1 MKALIIDDSKTMR
14 MILGRELKERKC
26 EIREASNGK
35 EGLAVLGQ
43 EGGWDF
49 ILLDWNMPEMNGIE
63 FIRNVRAN
71 PALKRVPIIMVT
83 TECSEEHKKAS
94 LEAGATFFLSKPFR
108 WEDLAG
114 VLDEVKP

>member
-1 MKALIIDDSKTMR
+1 MKALIVDDSKTMR
-14 MILGRELKERKC
+14 MILSRELKERNC

-63 FIRNVRAN
+63 FIHKVRAN
-71 PALKRVPIIMVT
+71 PALKSVPIVMVT
-83 TECSEEHKKAS
+83 TESSEEYKKAS
-94 LEAGATFFLSKPFR
+94 LEAGAACFISKPFR
-108 WEDLAG
+108 WEDLTAA
-114 VLDEVKP
+114 LDKVKP